1 MAHEIITAL
10 IGIVPALLVSIV
22 SIVNNNQVI
31 KVKLESI
38 EKALNIK
45 IDELDKK
52 VEKHNKVIE
61 RTYKL
66 ESDVGASFKRIDDL
80 RSDVESLKK

>member
-31 KVKLESI
+31 KVKLESL

>member
-1 MAHEIITAL
+1 MSENIITAL
-10 IGIVPALLVSIV
+10 IGIVPALLVAIV

-31 KVKLESI
+31 KVKLESL

-66 ESDVGASFKRIDDL
+66 ESDVGTSFKRIDDL
-80 RSDVESLKK
+80 RNDFESLKK